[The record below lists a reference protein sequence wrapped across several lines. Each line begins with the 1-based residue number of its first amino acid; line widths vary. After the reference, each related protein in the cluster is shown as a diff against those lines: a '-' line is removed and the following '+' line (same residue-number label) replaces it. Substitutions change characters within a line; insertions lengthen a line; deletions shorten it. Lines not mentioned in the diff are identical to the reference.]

1 MRSIILL
8 LNVLQIFF
16 FFLFYSQL
24 FLAKLVILLR
34 NSTVSPPLLR
44 VFLGLTEQSSSS
56 FFLFLISLNFSVT
69 LSLTSSALALSDS
82 AFFFV
87 FSFPFSCSSSEDFH
101 CLINFGFFNFNAWR
115 PLLRFHFCCELWKKK
130 LEMLPN
136 RLLWDFK
143 LWILDVVECIGY
155 FIPYLSSLQCSSFV
169 FIGLTNMDF
178 SGQNNIMLFSPL
190 PMWPI
195 LKLNEVSDIKY
206 LTNKWSFSFKRLPK

>member
-1 MRSIILL
+1 MHLHVFTAILHLSASSSSSNTRRLFYLKKWSECCTYDCAKKYNELDARNAYLFINLDMRSIILL

-82 AFFFV
+82 ALSDSAFFFV

-101 CLINFGFFNFNAWR
+101 CLINFGFFNFNA
-115 PLLRFHFCCELWKKK
+115 
-130 LEMLPN
+130 
-136 RLLWDFK
+136 
-143 LWILDVVECIGY
+143 
-155 FIPYLSSLQCSSFV
+155 
-169 FIGLTNMDF
+169 
-178 SGQNNIMLFSPL
+178 
-190 PMWPI
+190 
-195 LKLNEVSDIKY
+195 
-206 LTNKWSFSFKRLPK
+206 